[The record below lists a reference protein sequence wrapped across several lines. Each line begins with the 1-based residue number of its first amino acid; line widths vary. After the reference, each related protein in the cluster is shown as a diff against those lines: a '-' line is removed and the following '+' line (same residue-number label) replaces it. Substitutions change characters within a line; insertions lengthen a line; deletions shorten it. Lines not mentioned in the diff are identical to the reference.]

1 MLHEFLT
8 VHQVKLIDHCQ
19 TLAAARGPPRLPS
32 DEMRHG
38 VPIFL
43 NQLIDTLRS
52 ELDPGLMDEKAEAAT
67 DRTEK
72 PQATQ
77 LSKTATE
84 HGRELFERGYTFD
97 QVVHAY
103 GDVCQAVTELAND
116 RDAPIAAREIK
127 ILNHCLDDAIAAAV
141 TELARKRY
149 SLAWESSK
157 LAMDTRLRDLMQGL
171 RVDLDRR
178 ETIALQRLT
187 TSMSDADGQR

>member
-19 TLAAARGPPRLPS
+19 MLAAARGPPRLPS

-52 ELDPGLMDEKAEAAT
+52 ELAPGMLDDKAEAAA

-103 GDVCQAVTELAND
+103 GDVCQAVTELASD
-116 RDAPIAAREIK
+116 RDAPIAAREFK

-141 TELARKRY
+141 TELARRRY

-157 LAMDTRLRDLMQGL
+157 LAMDARLRDLMQGL
-171 RVDLDRR
+171 RLDIDRR
-178 ETIALQRLT
+178 ETIALQRIT
-187 TSMSDADGQR
+187 TPVSDADGQR